1 MLRKLFNRLLGGN
14 RHVPTEPLVTEPP
27 RDPEKAQ
34 KKYLRENHQRRLPPF
49 PAGIKVHDDD
59 INELILTHKETLDG
73 IRLAL
78 GLAGHHNA
86 DEYHLHI
93 VEPVRHLANL
103 IHFLPASEATHYV
116 ELGGLFEMS
125 LELALHSIRSA
136 ERKCLT
142 QSTPEEKSDNES
154 LWTYA
159 AFLNGLFSEA
169 VKTLAKITVY
179 DIKNETL
186 WVPGT
191 TGIYE
196 WARQNKVSEYHIV
209 WLTETNKALIHQWA
223 SSALPVSQLQKISMG
238 EPLIKNALVLS
249 LNSAPIGDDEMDI
262 DTFRRNPL
270 LRMHYSLRYKLV
282 DRDINSRAE
291 FHGQPLAGMHLEPW
305 LIDAMRQLLSSQY
318 WQPNTA
324 NGRVWCGEDGI
335 YLIWPQGINDLII
348 QLKDNGSPYMPSSP
362 NTLTEILLNAGII
375 DDENGGYLFN
385 IQAKIVKE
393 DSETGK
399 SEEKLK
405 TLQAIRFKRKEVLFG
420 KAEFSQVD
428 YRLLQVVGENNGAGV
443 VQPEAITGQSPSV
456 VESVQM
462 DEVVTASMGINFEP
476 QKTVFTEHTSPPAT
490 KPVSKPQV
498 VDIKG
503 LFSIDKTPKIEP
515 SQQVVDDSP
524 NQYPNDFEDLLNSPY
539 GEVEQVNLKNLFSE

>member
-1 MLRKLFNRLLGGN
+1 MLHKLFNQLLGRN
-14 RHVPTEPLVTEPP
+14 SDAPSVSEIAAPP

-34 KKYLRENHQRRLPPF
+34 KKYLREKHQRRLPPF
-49 PAGIKVHDDD
+49 PAGIKVYGDD
-59 INELILTHKETLDG
+59 INELILTHKEMLEG

-78 GLAGHHNA
+78 GLAGQHNA
-86 DEYHLHI
+86 DEFQHHV

-103 IHFLPASEATHYV
+103 IHYVPASEATHYV

-169 VKTLAKITVY
+169 VKTLARITVY
-179 DIKNETL
+179 DIRNETP

-196 WARQNKVSEYHIV
+196 WARQNKVGEYHIV
-209 WLTETNKALIHQWA
+209 WLSETNKALIHQWA
-223 SSALPVSQLQKISMG
+223 SSALPVAQLQKISMG

-291 FHGQPLAGMHLEPW
+291 FHGKPLAGMHLEPW
-305 LIDAMRQLLSSQY
+305 LIDAMRQLLSSQR

-324 NGRVWCGEDGI
+324 NGRIWCGEDGI
-335 YLIWPQGINDLII
+335 YLIWPQGINDLIM

-375 DDENGGYLFN
+375 DDEDGGYLFN
-385 IQAKIVKE
+385 IKAKIVKE
-393 DSETGK
+393 DSEPGK

-405 TLQAIRFKRKEVLFG
+405 TLQAIRFKRKEILFG

-428 YRLLQVVGENNGAGV
+428 YRLQVVDDNNVTGIV
-443 VQPEAITGQSPSV
+443 EPEAMTSQSITV
-456 VESVQM
+456 NESQQTSEAM
-462 DEVVTASMGINFEP
+462 TTSGANPEPEKTAGIENTSIPVNEP
-476 QKTVFTEHTSPPAT
+476 TSKLPE
-490 KPVSKPQV
+490 V

-503 LFSIDKTPKIEP
+503 LFSTDKPSKFEP
-515 SQQVVDDSP
+515 PPVVDNSP
-524 NQYPNDFEDLLNSPY
+524 SQYPNDFEDLLNSPY
-539 GEVEQVNLKNLFSE
+539 GEVAQVNLKNLFSE